1 MKTMCNHQ
9 DSNDTS
15 AISGSQLECAVVC
28 NHVQEFVTT
37 KFTDQQLGMEFPQVD
52 TQNSRGFSSF

>member
-9 DSNDTS
+9 DSNATS
-15 AISGSQLECAVVC
+15 AISGSQLECAVVS

-37 KFTDQQLGMEFPQVD
+37 KFTDQQLGMEFP
-52 TQNSRGFSSF
+52 